1 MKYMLLTYLDEQKW
15 LALSAEQQREEMEKC
30 QPHVDW
36 LVSSGKLLGGAPLHP
51 ASTATTVRAHG
62 GKRIVTD
69 GPFAET
75 REQLGGYTLIEAKDL
90 DEAIDIAAGYLGDE
104 SLASI
109 EVRPILDLADLPGAE
124 RMAHQVQAV

>member
-15 LALSAEQQREEMEKC
+15 LALSEEQQRAEMEKC
-30 QPHVDW
+30 QPHVEW
-36 LVSSGKLLGGAPLHP
+36 LASSGKLLGGAPLHP
-51 ASTATTVRAHG
+51 VSMATTVRAQG

-75 REQLGGYTLIEAKDL
+75 REQLGGYTIIEANDL

-109 EVRPILDLADLPGAE
+109 EVRPILNVAEVPGGEPLAK
-124 RMAHQVQAV
+124 HVQAV